1 MPLSSLL
8 APGVR
13 ILGLNALLGRDAA
26 HYATYTQIST
36 PAGLALDFT
45 YSGAAPPAGGNAVSI
60 LPYLTN
66 KISETDATG
75 AREVVSGP
83 FTGCVMTI
91 FRRDGLS
98 HVGHVDTNPAT
109 TQRGAYNA
117 WKKNSRYQIV
127 KELDTTGLLNAN
139 KGEGCIVCIA
149 DGDTIVA
156 AVMKVS
162 IYNYHASVTF
172 LGGEKGRG
180 MKTETMYEV
189 LRVSTH

>member
-1 MPLSSLL
+1 MSLSALM

-26 HYATYTQIST
+26 HYATYSQIST
-36 PAGLALDFT
+36 PAGAALDFT
-45 YSGAAPPAGGNAVSI
+45 YAGAAPPTGGNAVSI

-66 KISETDATG
+66 RISETDATG

-109 TQRGAYNA
+109 SQRTAYA
-117 WKKNSRYQIV
+117 SWKSNSRYQIV
-127 KELDTTGLLNAN
+127 NELDTTGLLSAN

-162 IYNYHASVTF
+162 IYNYHATVTF
-172 LGGEKGRG
+172 IGGEKGRG
-180 MKTETMYEV
+180 MKSETMYEV
-189 LRVSTH
+189 LRVESH